1 MKMFVA
7 IANKIYEIDRLGN
20 ARIVYTGLENMTI
33 QAVDYHYRDQ
43 LLYFSDPDAHK
54 VPEKKTSKTSND

>member
-20 ARIVYTGLENMTI
+20 ARIVYTGAENMTI
-33 QAVDYHYRDQ
+33 RAVDYHYRNQ
-43 LLYFSDPDAHK
+43 LLYFTDPYAHK
-54 VPEKKTSKTSND
+54 VKGENLK